1 MTIELGNRTP
11 SFTAELMRVAILEDA
26 ILFKM
31 IMSENS
37 GEKEKVGG
45 GKERKR
51 WVVVGLNNSV

>member
-1 MTIELGNRTP
+1 MTIELGNR
-11 SFTAELMRVAILEDA
+11 SFELMRGPILEDA

-37 GEKEKVGG
+37 GEKKKVGG

-51 WVVVGLNNSV
+51 WVVGLNNSV